1 MDDLLGRDANHSDM
15 DYGTEYDKNYYS
27 DSGDMDYS
35 NNGYDTS
42 GILNASSNS
51 ISIELSPG
59 KAGSRENNASES
71 YGYVSIIYPF
81 TVLKKNRRIVCISLF
96 KTIFFPEIV
105 FAKYM

>member
-1 MDDLLGRDANHSDM
+1 M

-59 KAGSRENNASES
+59 NAASRENNASDS
-71 YGYVSIIYPF
+71 YGYVSIIHPVRVSINTYPII
-81 TVLKKNRRIVCISLF
+81 TNNNNNKNVLL
-96 KTIFFPEIV
+96 
-105 FAKYM
+105 

>member
-1 MDDLLGRDANHSDM
+1 M
-15 DYGTEYDKNYYS
+15 DYGTEYYS

-59 KAGSRENNASES
+59 NAGARENNPN
-71 YGYVSIIYPF
+71 YVS
-81 TVLKKNRRIVCISLF
+81 
-96 KTIFFPEIV
+96 
-105 FAKYM
+105 